1 MHATSDQRSD
11 LQQEGNQTQRQEKG
25 QERVAVVPGDG
36 IGVEVLEQGVRLIQ
50 ALAPE
55 VELEWF
61 DLGAERYL
69 RDGTTLPD
77 DVFER
82 WKSEFSAVYLGALGD
97 PRVPSNVHAKDI
109 LLGSRF
115 RLDLFINQRPIQLL
129 DARRCPLKNKDR
141 EHVNMMVFRENTED
155 LYTGMG
161 GTFKQ
166 GTQDEVAQE
175 VCIAT
180 RKGVERIIRAA
191 FEWARANGKTKVCM
205 SDKSNAM
212 RFTGG
217 LWQRVFKEVG
227 AEYPE
232 IEKSHLYVDVL
243 AMEMVRVPE
252 RFEVIVTSNLFG
264 DIVTDLGAILQGGI
278 GLACSGNIHPG
289 RVSLFEPVHGSA
301 PDIAGKG
308 IANPMAAALTAGM
321 LLSHL
326 GKVGLEQRIQNAVRD
341 CLLADETTPEL
352 GGRLSTRAVG
362 DALLARLS

>member
-1 MHATSDQRSD
+1 
-11 LQQEGNQTQRQEKG
+11 
-25 QERVAVVPGDG
+25 
-36 IGVEVLEQGVRLIQ
+36 
-50 ALAPE
+50 
-55 VELEWF
+55 
-61 DLGAERYL
+61 
-69 RDGTTLPD
+69 
-77 DVFER
+77 
-82 WKSEFSAVYLGALGD
+82 
-97 PRVPSNVHAKDI
+97 
-109 LLGSRF
+109 
-115 RLDLFINQRPIQLL
+115 
-129 DARRCPLKNKDR
+129 
-141 EHVNMMVFRENTED
+141 
-155 LYTGMG
+155 MG

-166 GTQDEVAQE
+166 GTADEVAQE
-175 VCIAT
+175 VAIAT

-191 FEWARANGKTKVCM
+191 FAYARQHGKTRVCM

-217 LWQRVFKEVG
+217 LWQRVFKEVA

-232 IEKSHLYVDVL
+232 IAASHLYVDVL
-243 AMEMVRVPE
+243 AMELVRAPE

-308 IANPMAAALTAGM
+308 IANPLAAILTAGM

-326 GKVGLEQRIQNAVRD
+326 GRPELEARVKEAVRG
-341 CLLADETTPEL
+341 CLLADEVTPEL

-362 DALLARLS
+362 DAVLARLA